1 MVIRLFPQQ
10 STFPE
15 IVDLSP
21 GNRKGILDRDL
32 GMLLAPL
39 TRSRVTD
46 RDVLVRRHR
55 QQDMD
60 LKPGAVAMMIARSD
74 HRDPA

>member
-1 MVIRLFPQQ
+1 MRRVLVSLTKI
-10 STFPE
+10 
-15 IVDLSP
+15 IDLAP
-21 GNRKGILDRDL
+21 GGRERVLDRDF
-32 GMLLAPL
+32 G
-39 TRSRVTD
+39 
-46 RDVLVRRHR
+46 VLVPFVILRGVADHDVVLGRHR